1 MATTKEVI
9 INGKK
14 YAVSFNASKELSQP
28 VEGLKD
34 EVLINMPRMRTWNGF
49 RPVVKLGE
57 EEVTL
62 GFHFYTEEEKA
73 AYKNYDKAHRSG
85 GSGTSSKSKEV
96 RADLIAFRDTLKGAA
111 KAELTAIIDK
121 YFPDEAIAKAKNALS
136 GLSKE
141 QLAAIIAAMNA

>member
-34 EVLINMPRMRTWNGF
+34 EVLINMPRVRTWNGF

-57 EEVTL
+57 EEATL

-96 RADLIAFRDTLKGAA
+96 RADLIAFRDTLKGTA

-141 QLAAIIAAMNA
+141 QLAAIIAAMNV